1 MRPKGIL
8 AAAVVLACGWLLAA
22 CAHDDATSGYQP
34 GGAAVGAGP
43 VARPAAAAP
52 RYHYIVVQ
60 PGQSLGRI
68 AEAHHVAMHAI
79 IAANQLTPPYELK
92 AGARLAIPV
101 GADAAPPHAVAH
113 ATPAH
118 PAHAAVASATP
129 PRAAPEIIPLD
140 DPPPRRTA
148 AAGKPT
154 ASAASSPPAAARR
167 AGGAREEI
175 PLDGPPPATS
185 R

>member
-1 MRPKGIL
+1 M
-8 AAAVVLACGWLLAA
+8 ACAELLAA
-22 CAHDDATSGYQP
+22 CAHDEAPSGYQP
-34 GGAAVGAGP
+34 GAAAVGASP
-43 VARPAAAAP
+43 AARPAATTP
-52 RYHYIVVQ
+52 RYRYIVVQ

-68 AEAHHVAMHAI
+68 AETHHVAMRAI

-92 AGARLAIPV
+92 AGVRLAIPV
-101 GADAAPPHAVAH
+101 GAGMAPPHAVAH
-113 ATPAH
+113 TTPAAALN

-129 PRAAPEIIPLD
+129 SRAARHAPPEIIPLD

-148 AAGKPT
+148 AAGKP
-154 ASAASSPPAAARR
+154 ADAAPTLPAAARQ

-175 PLDGPPPATS
+175 PLDGPPPATT